1 MHIITDKELNRRLN
15 GAAALLV
22 KTHGKG
28 KIPPESLKK
37 IGKEFFLPIGDDIDN
52 DVVAQTVVV
61 AAFAPE
67 ATDALKK
74 GRMKVKALLERR
86 TH

>member
-15 GAAALLV
+15 GAAAMLV
-22 KTHGKG
+22 KTHDKG
-28 KIPPESLKK
+28 QILPESLKK
-37 IGKEFFLPIGDDIDN
+37 IGKEFSLPIGDDIDN
-52 DVVAQTVVV
+52 DVVAQTVVI

-67 ATDALKK
+67 ATSALQK
-74 GRMKVKALLERR
+74 GKEKVKAILERR